1 VTTSRRWSIRTGLIA
16 GAIIAAGCAGGGVLD
31 RHFALN
37 RKADAER
44 SWRGVRQNVKLQ
56 LAEQLVDAGKFRDA
70 RMTLNEVIAGGDG
83 DARAEVLLAR
93 IELAEGRI
101 AAARQAVD
109 RARSGG
115 AAGAEFEYLAGQVE
129 ARFGDFGAALGAY
142 RRAAAADPND
152 ADYLLAQAEMLVRL
166 DRPAEGLSL
175 VRSRLPDFAD
185 HIGLRLFV
193 AHTCELLKLDEAAV
207 NAYESALRI
216 AGNDRSIRES
226 LGLALERL
234 GRNEDAVRVLT
245 PVVSSPSDASAMT
258 NPAQRPSRP
267 ARRAFVRACMG
278 LGDARRAQATLR
290 ELLREDDGDLESWSL
305 LSRVAIAMGD
315 ARLAAEAAR
324 ELARRG
330 GADTDAWLL
339 AALSSL
345 QQGDHTSALRSVS
358 AALDANPHNPIA
370 FCTLARIQNA
380 VGDHEAARRSVERA
394 LRLDPDC
401 QIAAEMRQELADAG
415 SISSGRDTFSG
426 STR

>member
-1 VTTSRRWSIRTGLIA
+1 MTTLRRWGLRIGLVA
-16 GAIIAAGCAGGGVLD
+16 GAIIATGCAGGGILD
-31 RHFALN
+31 RHFAVD
-37 RKADAER
+37 RKAEAER
-44 SWRGVRQNVKLQ
+44 SWRGVRQSVKLQ
-56 LAEQLVDAGKFRDA
+56 LVEQLVDAGKFRDA
-70 RMTLNEVIAGGDG
+70 RMTLNEVIAAGDD
-83 DARAEVLLAR
+83 DARAAMLLAR

-101 AAARQAVD
+101 AAARQAVASA
-109 RARSGG
+109 RAAG
-115 AAGAEFEYLAGQVE
+115 ATGAEFEYLAGQAE
-129 ARFGDFGAALGAY
+129 ERFGDFAAALEAY
-142 RRAAAADPND
+142 RNAAAADPND

-166 DRPAEGLSL
+166 DRPVEGLSL

-185 HIGLRLFV
+185 HVGLRLFV

-207 NAYESALRI
+207 AAYESALRI

-234 GRNEDAVRVLT
+234 GRNEDAIRVLT
-245 PVVSSPSDASAMT
+245 PVVAGPSDASAMT
-258 NPAQRPSRP
+258 NPAQRASRP

-278 LGDARRAQATLR
+278 VGDSRRAHATLR

-305 LSRVAIAMGD
+305 LSRVAIAIGD

-345 QQGDHTSALRSVS
+345 QQGDPKSALRSVS
-358 AALDANPHNPIA
+358 AALDADPHNPLA
-370 FCTLARIQNA
+370 FCTLARIQKA
-380 VGDHEAARRSVERA
+380 VGEHEAARRSIERA

-401 QIAAEMRQELADAG
+401 QIAAELQRELADAG
-415 SISSGRDTFSG
+415 PILSDRQTLSGGAR
-426 STR
+426 